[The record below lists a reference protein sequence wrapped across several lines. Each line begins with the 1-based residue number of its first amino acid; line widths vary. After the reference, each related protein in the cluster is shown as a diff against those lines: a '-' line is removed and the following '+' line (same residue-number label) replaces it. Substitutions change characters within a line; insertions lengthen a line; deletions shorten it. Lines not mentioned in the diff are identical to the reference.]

1 MGLRLV
7 LRKVR
12 NVARRFNR
20 WQAQQRRTAAWRVK
34 RLILR
39 NRQEQY
45 QNDALEP
52 LLHASE
58 NSFSLN
64 SAEQDMF
71 RDNGV
76 LYPLPLCSTESMSDI
91 ARYVR
96 AFTLTSE
103 CPVPGY
109 AHTKWRHIDDTVI
122 YQLATHPAIL
132 DRVSQI
138 LGENILLWQSNLFDK
153 PPGADEIPWHQD
165 RLFLELE
172 DGVNVSAWIALD
184 DVDAA
189 NACVQVIPGSHH
201 QIIPAARP
209 SAKRGTSST
218 AFGRMADPEQI
229 DDLSAVNIELRA
241 GEFMLFDECLLHRSK
256 VNSSG
261 RQRLGLALRYTTP
274 DAYITHQLDGYHSL
288 LVRGKD
294 TSGKNRLGL
303 SPVRLSTR

>member
-1 MGLRLV
+1 MGFRLV
-7 LRKVR
+7 ARKARQAVR
-12 NVARRFNR
+12 RIKR
-20 WQAQQRRTAAWRVK
+20 WYTQQKRSVSWWVK
-34 RLILR
+34 RSILN

-45 QNDALEP
+45 QNAALEP
-52 LLHASE
+52 LLNIKE
-58 NSFSLN
+58 NSFSP
-64 SAEQDMF
+64 SSVERDMF

-76 LYPLPLCSTESMSDI
+76 LYPLTLCSTDVMSEI
-91 ARYVR
+91 SRYVR

-103 CPVPGY
+103 CPIHGY
-109 AHTKWRHIDDTVI
+109 PHTKWRHIDDAVI

-138 LGENILLWQSNLFDK
+138 LGKNVLLWQSNLFDK

-189 NACVQVIPGSHH
+189 NGCVEVIPGSHH
-201 QIIPAARP
+201 QIIPAAKP
-209 SAKRGTSST
+209 SARRGTSST
-218 AFGRMADPEQI
+218 AFGRMADPKQI
-229 DDLSAVNIELRA
+229 DDSSAVNIELRA
-241 GEFMLFDECLLHRSK
+241 GEFMLFDEYLLHRSK

-274 DAYITHQLDGYHSL
+274 DAYITHQLDGFHSL

-303 SPVRLSTR
+303 SPVRLSIR